1 MLSNLLSNSM
11 KHGALNRF
19 SPISARRFHN
29 SVWEIFRVDTHNTNG
44 RRLFRARPVLDT
56 GGIQLVTETTQAG
69 AAGADGVQE

>member
-11 KHGALNRF
+11 KHGALDRF

-44 RRLFRARPVLDT
+44 RRLFK
-56 GGIQLVTETTQAG
+56 GIQLLPVEELALNAVEAG
-69 AAGADGVQE
+69 AQGAQRGQE